1 MAGATAAVAASTWA
15 APTRSPARSAPS
27 RKAISGSTRGWM
39 SWPVSSGSPTSSSMA
54 SVSSPYSGS
63 ATPIWACLARLV
75 RPSLNPSGRSPAAA
89 SSRTPASWTA

>member
-1 MAGATAAVAASTWA
+1 M
-15 APTRSPARSAPS
+15 

-39 SWPVSSGSPTSSSMA
+39 WSATTSGSPTSSSMA

-63 ATPIWACLARLV
+63 PTPIWACLARLV
-75 RPSLNPSGRSPAAA
+75 RPSLKPIWPSPPST